1 MRASGDNQRNPIVP
15 GQMRCAKRA
24 KIDRKKSHWDA
35 MNAAP
40 DPSDLD
46 FTKAFDRPANPL
58 PSLAA
63 VSESQRN
70 EAKAEAVKLRDAGYC
85 INIVRPAPKV
95 APLPPGAKRT
105 ILCIEDDAALAHVL
119 AKKLS
124 LDGFNARTASDRQT
138 IVAELQ
144 KLPSPDL
151 ILLDVGLPEISG
163 FDLLLKVR
171 QHPKLGAIPVIMLT
185 GRATPEDVLRGMTT
199 GADGYVTKPFRFD
212 ALTMA
217 IRTVLGLN

>member
-1 MRASGDNQRNPIVP
+1 MY
-15 GQMRCAKRA
+15 
-24 KIDRKKSHWDA
+24 
-35 MNAAP
+35 AAP
-40 DPSDLD
+40 DPDDLD

-58 PSLAA
+58 PALAA
-63 VSESQRN
+63 ASESQKK

-185 GRATPEDVLRGMTT
+185 GRATPDDVLRGMTT

-212 ALTMA
+212 ALTIA
-217 IRTVLGLN
+217 IRTVLGLT

>member
-1 MRASGDNQRNPIVP
+1 
-15 GQMRCAKRA
+15 
-24 KIDRKKSHWDA
+24 

-95 APLPPGAKRT
+95 APLPPGAET
-105 ILCIEDDAALAHVL
+105 AAGVGAVATFHGWTSIAFL
-119 AKKLS
+119 
-124 LDGFNARTASDRQT
+124 TA
-138 IVAELQ
+138 
-144 KLPSPDL
+144 
-151 ILLDVGLPEISG
+151 
-163 FDLLLKVR
+163 
-171 QHPKLGAIPVIMLT
+171 AICL
-185 GRATPEDVLRGMTT
+185 
-199 GADGYVTKPFRFD
+199 
-212 ALTMA
+212 
-217 IRTVLGLN
+217 